1 MNHLSTETTRF
12 STNPCW
18 SNVCYVRTIRQSS
31 VLLIAGFMVK
41 RLLILLLVL
50 GALFGSIFGWK
61 HYKAEQNRAAVASMK
76 PPAVTVASTVVSSE
90 SWQSSVPA
98 VGTLSAIQ
106 GVEVSSEVA
115 GIIDSI
121 GFDSGVAI
129 NQGALLVQLDAT
141 TELADLRAL
150 EAQLKLARLD
160 YDRATGLA
168 LRTALSQA
176 QLDRA
181 KSQLDSLAA
190 QADAQRATINRKT
203 IRAPFGGVLGIRRV
217 DVGEYLA
224 PGAPIVSLQR
234 IDVLY
239 VDFNV
244 PERYLQQLQAGQ
256 TVTISTAAY
265 PDREFTGSISAI
277 SPRVDDK
284 TRNVQVRATVPNE
297 ETLLRPG
304 MFAKV
309 TVLSG
314 GKESVLTLPRTA
326 ISFYPYG
333 DSVFVILGDGEGM
346 TAERRHIT
354 TGRVREGKVEVLS
367 GVLSGDKVVNA
378 GQLKLR
384 SGQPVAIDNSVKL
397 PEGVVRG

>member
-1 MNHLSTETTRF
+1 M
-12 STNPCW
+12 
-18 SNVCYVRTIRQSS
+18 CYVRTIGQSS
-31 VLLIAGFMVK
+31 VSHAAQYMLK
-41 RLLILLLVL
+41 RLVVLLVVL
-50 GALFGSIFGWK
+50 GSLFGGIFGWK
-61 HYKAEQNRAAVASMK
+61 HHKAEQSRIAVASMK
-76 PPAVTVASTVVSSE
+76 PPAATVASTVVTSE
-90 SWQSSVPA
+90 RWQSSVPA

-121 GFDSGVAI
+121 GFDSGSTI
-129 NQGALLVQLDAT
+129 KQGALLVQLDAT

-150 EAQLKLARLD
+150 EAQLKLAQLD
-160 YDRATGLA
+160 YERATGLA

-181 KSQLDSLAA
+181 RSQLDSLAA
-190 QADAQRATINRKT
+190 QADAQRATIDRKS
-203 IRAPFGGVLGIRRV
+203 IRAPFGGTLGIRKV

-224 PGAPIVSLQR
+224 PGATVVSLQR
-234 IDVLY
+234 LDVLY

-244 PERYLQQLQAGQ
+244 PERYLQQLQQGQ
-256 TVTISTAAY
+256 TVMLSTAAS
-265 PDREFTGSISAI
+265 PEREFTGTISAI
-277 SPRVDDK
+277 SPRIDDQ
-284 TRNVQVRATVPNE
+284 TRNVEVRATVPNE

-333 DSVFVILGDGEGM
+333 DSVFVILGDGEEM
-346 TAERRHIT
+346 TAERRHVT
-354 TGRVREGKVEVLS
+354 TGRVREGRVEVLS
-367 GVLSGDKVVNA
+367 GVSAGDKVVNA

-384 SGQPVAIDNSVKL
+384 SGQPVVIDNSVEL

>member
-1 MNHLSTETTRF
+1 ML
-12 STNPCW
+12 
-18 SNVCYVRTIRQSS
+18 
-31 VLLIAGFMVK
+31 K
-41 RLLILLLVL
+41 RLLVLLVVL
-50 GALFGSIFGWK
+50 GSLFGGIFGWK
-61 HYKAEQNRAAVASMK
+61 QHKAELSRAAVASMK
-76 PPAVTVASTVVSSE
+76 PPAATVASTAVSTE
-90 SWQSSVPA
+90 NWQSSVPA

-121 GFDSGVAI
+121 GFDSGASLK
-129 NQGALLVQLDAT
+129 QGALLVQLDAA

-150 EAQLKLARLD
+150 EAQLNLARLD
-160 YDRATGLA
+160 YERATGLA

-181 KSQLDSLAA
+181 RSQLDSLAA
-190 QADAQRATINRKT
+190 QADAQRATINRKS
-203 IRAPFGGVLGIRRV
+203 IRAPFGGVLGIRKV

-224 PGAPIVSLQR
+224 PGTPIVSLQR
-234 IDVLY
+234 LDVLY
-239 VDFNV
+239 LDFNV
-244 PERYLQQLQAGQ
+244 PERYLQQVLQGQ
-256 TVTISTAAY
+256 TVMLSTAAY
-265 PDREFTGSISAI
+265 PDREFTGTISAI

-284 TRNVQVRATVPNE
+284 TRNIQVRAIVPNE

-309 TVLSG
+309 TILSG
-314 GKESVLTLPRTA
+314 DKESVLTLPRTA

-346 TAERRHIT
+346 TAERRHVT
-354 TGRVREGKVEVLS
+354 TGRVRDGKVEVLT
-367 GVLSGDKVVNA
+367 GVSSGDKVVNA

-384 SGQPVAIDNSVKL
+384 SGQPVVIDNLVEL
-397 PEGVVRG
+397 PEGLVRG

>member
-1 MNHLSTETTRF
+1 
-12 STNPCW
+12 
-18 SNVCYVRTIRQSS
+18 
-31 VLLIAGFMVK
+31 MVK

-61 HYKAEQNRAAVASMK
+61 HYKAEQNRAAMASMK
-76 PPAVTVASTVVSSE
+76 PPAVTVASTEVSSE

-129 NQGALLVQLDAT
+129 KQGALLVQLDAT

-160 YDRATGLA
+160 YDRATDLA

-203 IRAPFGGVLGIRRV
+203 IQAPFGGVLGIRRV

-224 PGAPIVSLQR
+224 PGTPIVSLQR

-265 PDREFTGSISAI
+265 PDREFTGNISAI

-367 GVLSGDKVVNA
+367 GVSSGDKVVNA

-384 SGQPVAIDNSVKL
+384 SGQPVTIDNSVKL

>member
-1 MNHLSTETTRF
+1 ML
-12 STNPCW
+12 
-18 SNVCYVRTIRQSS
+18 
-31 VLLIAGFMVK
+31 K
-41 RLLILLLVL
+41 RLLVLIVIL
-50 GALFGSIFGWK
+50 GAFFGGIFGWK
-61 HYKAEQNRAAVASMK
+61 HHKAAESRAALASMK
-76 PPAVTVASTVVSSE
+76 PPAATVSSTVVSAE

-121 GFDSGVAI
+121 GFDSGASTK
-129 NQGALLVQLDAT
+129 QGALLVQLDAT
-141 TELADLRAL
+141 TEMADLRAL

-160 YDRATGLA
+160 YERATGLA

-176 QLDRA
+176 QLDRSR
-181 KSQLDSLAA
+181 SQLDSLDA
-190 QADAQRATINRKT
+190 QVDAQRATINRKT
-203 IRAPFGGVLGIRRV
+203 IRAPFGGVLGIRLV

-224 PGAPIVSLQR
+224 PGTPIVSLQR
-234 IDVLY
+234 LDLLY

-244 PERYLQQLQAGQ
+244 PERYLQQVLQGQ
-256 TVTISTAAY
+256 TVTLSTAAY
-265 PDREFTGSISAI
+265 PDREFTGTISAI

-297 ETLLRPG
+297 KTLLRPG

-314 GKESVLTLPRTA
+314 ATESVLTLPRTA

-333 DSVFVILGDGEGM
+333 DAVFIILGEDEGM
-346 TAERRHIT
+346 TAERRHVT

-367 GVLSGDKVVNA
+367 GLSSGDMVVNA

-384 SGQPVAIDNSVKL
+384 SGQPVVIDNSVEL

>member
-1 MNHLSTETTRF
+1 MMQR
-12 STNPCW
+12 
-18 SNVCYVRTIRQSS
+18 V
-31 VLLIAGFMVK
+31 
-41 RLLILLLVL
+41 LILLLVL
-50 GALFGSIFGWK
+50 GAVFGGIFGWK
-61 HYKAEQNRAAVASMK
+61 HYKSEQNRIALSSMK
-76 PPAVTVASTVVSSE
+76 PPAATVASTVVSSE
-90 SWQSSVPA
+90 KWQSSVPA

-121 GFDSGVAI
+121 GFDSGAAI
-129 NQGALLVQLDAT
+129 KQGALLVQLDAT

-160 YDRATGLA
+160 YERATGLA

-190 QADAQRATINRKT
+190 QADAQRATINRKS
-203 IRAPFGGVLGIRRV
+203 IRAPFGGVLGIRKV

-224 PGAPIVSLQR
+224 PGTPIVSLQR
-234 IDVLY
+234 LDVLY

-244 PERYLQQLQAGQ
+244 PERFLQQLQVGQ
-256 TVTISTAAY
+256 VVTISTAAY
-265 PDREFTGSISAI
+265 PDRDFTGNISAI

-284 TRNVQVRATVPNE
+284 TRNVQLRATVPNA

-304 MFAKV
+304 MFARV

-314 GKESVLTLPRTA
+314 GLESVLTLPRTA

-333 DSVFVILGDGEGM
+333 DSVFVILGEGQGM
-346 TAERRHIT
+346 TAERRHVT
-354 TGRVREGKVEVLS
+354 TGRVREGKVELLS
-367 GVLSGDKVVNA
+367 GVSSGDKVVNA

-384 SGQPVAIDNSVKL
+384 SGQPVVIDNSVEL
-397 PEGVVRG
+397 PTGAVRG

>member
-1 MNHLSTETTRF
+1 MLN
-12 STNPCW
+12 
-18 SNVCYVRTIRQSS
+18 
-31 VLLIAGFMVK
+31 
-41 RLLILLLVL
+41 RLLVMLVIL
-50 GALFGSIFGWK
+50 GALFGGIFGWK
-61 HYKAEQNRAAVASMK
+61 HHKAEQSRITVASMK
-76 PPAVTVASTVVSSE
+76 APAATVASTVVTSE

-98 VGTLSAIQ
+98 VGTLSPIQ

-121 GFDSGVAI
+121 GFDSGASI
-129 NQGALLVQLDAT
+129 KHGALLVQLDAA

-190 QADAQRATINRKT
+190 QADAQRATINRKS
-203 IRAPFGGVLGIRRV
+203 IRAPFGGVLGIRKV

-224 PGAPIVSLQR
+224 PGTAVVSLQR
-234 IDVLY
+234 LDVLF

-284 TRNVQVRATVPNE
+284 TRNVQLRATIPNE

-304 MFAKV
+304 MFAGV

-333 DSVFVILGDGEGM
+333 DSVFVILGAGDGM
-346 TAERRHIT
+346 TAERRHVT

-367 GVLSGDKVVNA
+367 GVSAGDKVVNA

-384 SGQPVAIDNSVKL
+384 SGQPVTIDNSVEL